1 MIWRRFI
8 SDVPAVC
15 RVLACTLLLLAL
27 ATAVRAQPELPE
39 KPSLQALEYTLEDLG
54 FSRNLEIRGVDA
66 TYSVPLHLPR
76 YLTTESAALNLKY
89 RHSAQL
95 LEGLSHLNIKIDGKH
110 VTTLPVVQEEGG
122 ESLEATIELPVQWL
136 TLDSEINLQLI
147 GHYTLTCENP
157 RDPSLWVEISRQT
170 SITLGVSPKRIDHSL
185 DSLPEPFFDPRSHKI
200 LTLPFVLPSGTDAT
214 TLEAAGMVAS
224 WFGVLADYRGARFTV
239 LDNQLPDAGHAVVL
253 LDQNTRIPGLDLPE
267 TPSTQ
272 VSVVPHPKDPSARLL
287 VMRGPTPEDIR
298 RAALA
303 LVLGDKALTGH
314 TANITAVSVPE
325 PRQAYDAP
333 RWVPD
338 RGPVSFGQLPG
349 VGPLQ
354 ARGFAPDLVR
364 LGLRF
369 PPDLYDNE
377 GKGIPVRLRYHYTPR
392 AKSSEARLL
401 TSINGMPLSTLV
413 LEPASNPLAVAEK
426 LRSIFPGTHQSG
438 WLEATLSVPVNN
450 LSAYSELEFYF
461 HYDYLSRGE
470 CKDIPTDSVAGRI
483 DAEST
488 LDISH
493 LPHFIAMPDMA
504 AFANAGFPFS
514 KWADLSRTTVLLKSE
529 ASLETRATFLTLM
542 GRIGASTGYPA
553 THVTVA
559 RPGQTEQLADKDVL
573 VVTDR
578 PVSETLGDWAGSMPS
593 IDTAGNA
600 RENPESLWS
609 LFKALFLSTPTSPET
624 QAFVPGS
631 TSTVL
636 TGFESPISD
645 GLTVIV
651 LAANSSAR
659 LRAATE
665 ALLDP
670 QRIPDIQGAG
680 VTFTPGKVAPLNN
693 TQNYHTGSLGPM
705 RRTLLFF
712 THQPLLLALVGL
724 LITVLLGV
732 IMFVSLRARAAR
744 RLQQQDDAQG

>member
-1 MIWRRFI
+1 MIWQRVI
-8 SDVPAVC
+8 SCMTAVC
-15 RVLACTLLLLAL
+15 QALACALLVLAPA
-27 ATAVRAQPELPE
+27 AAVRAQAALPE
-39 KPSLQALEYTLEDLG
+39 QPSAQVLEYTLDDLG

-89 RHSAQL
+89 RHSAKL
-95 LEGLSHLNIKIDGKH
+95 LDGLSHLNIKIDGKH

-122 ESLEATIELPVQWL
+122 EALEATIELPAQWL
-136 TLDSEINLQLI
+136 TPDSEINLQLI

-157 RDPSLWVEISRQT
+157 RDPSLWAEISPQT
-170 SITLGVSPKRIDHSL
+170 SITLGVSPKRINQSL
-185 DSLPEPFFDPRSHKI
+185 ENLPEPFFDPRSRKI
-200 LTLPFVLPSGTDAT
+200 LTLPFVLPSGPDTT

-239 LDNQLPDAGHAVVL
+239 LDSQLPDAGHAVVL

-267 TPSTQ
+267 ARGAQ
-272 VSVVPHPKDPSARLL
+272 VAVVPHPTDPTARVL
-287 VMRGPTPEDIR
+287 VIRGPTPEDIR

-303 LVLGDKALTGH
+303 LVLGDKALTGQ
-314 TANITAVSVPE
+314 TADITAVSVPD

-338 RGPVSFGQLPG
+338 NGPVSFGQLPG
-349 VGPLQ
+349 AGPLQ

-369 PPDLYDNE
+369 PPDLYDND
-377 GKGIPVRLRYHYTPR
+377 GKGIPVRLRFHYTPR

-413 LEPASNPLAVAEK
+413 LEAASNPLAVTEK
-426 LRSIFPGTHQSG
+426 LRSTFPGTHQSA
-438 WLEATLSVPVNN
+438 WQEASLSVPVNN

-461 HYDYLSRGE
+461 HYDYLSRGD
-470 CKDIPTDSVAGRI
+470 CKDLPTDSVAGRI
-483 DAEST
+483 DPEST

-493 LPHFIAMPDMA
+493 LPHFISMPDMA

-514 KWADLSRTTVLLKSE
+514 KWADLSRTTVLLTPE
-529 ASLETRATFLTLM
+529 ASLETHAAFLTLL

-559 RPGQTEQLADKDVL
+559 RPGQSEQLVDKDVL

-593 IDTAGNA
+593 VGTVGSTL
-600 RENPESLWS
+600 ENPESLWS
-609 LFKALFLSTPTSPET
+609 LFKAHFLSTPASTEAQAPVTGRTS
-624 QAFVPGS
+624 A
-631 TSTVL
+631 VL
-636 TGFESPISD
+636 TGFESPVS
-645 GLTVIV
+645 GGQTVIV
-651 LAANSSAR
+651 LAANSSA
-659 LRAATE
+659 LLESATE

-680 VTFTPGKVAPLNN
+680 VAFTTGTVAPLSI
-693 TQNYHTGSLGPM
+693 TQNYHTGSLGPL
-705 RRTLLFF
+705 RRTVLFF

-724 LITVLLGV
+724 VVAVLLGV
-732 IMFVSLRARAAR
+732 MMFVSLRARAAR
-744 RLQQQDDAQG
+744 RLRQQNDSQG